1 MNCRFSE
8 IEKWRYPLTIRLI
21 IQKDFRVIEDQK
33 YFLVQVIVPHPEG
46 ILIVHG
52 NSTTLIRR
60 NSECD
65 IQMEFL

>member
-1 MNCRFSE
+1 M
-8 IEKWRYPLTIRLI
+8 TIRLF

-33 YFLVQVIVPHPEG
+33 YFLVQAIVPHPEG

-60 NSECD
+60 NSDCNIE
-65 IQMEFL
+65 MEFL